1 MIKWEKAFFKVSLK
15 DMLFASMSN
24 WPKESFCRNWRHG
37 FELKVLSAISTILK
51 YWENQIVS
59 WTLICFN
66 QRWCI
71 FCNKISCHFGRNLKF
86 AFIPFS
92 QICIKDSVRW
102 NLLVSPDLMM
112 ADWTQDC
119 IALLQ
124 NLHFSC
130 FYYIH
135 LAKVLFS
142 FWSFKSFGSSGVE
155 EVEFE
160 MQKIKNIS
168 F

>member
-1 MIKWEKAFFKVSLK
+1 MFPLK
-15 DMLFASMSN
+15 LSN
-24 WPKESFCRNWRHG
+24 KGQLKRYVICKHEQLTKRKLLS
-37 FELKVLSAISTILK
+37 ELKTWFWTKGKAISTILK

-112 ADWTQDC
+112 ADCTQDC

-124 NLHFSC
+124 NLQFGC
-130 FYYIH
+130 FCYIH
-135 LAKVLFS
+135 VFN
-142 FWSFKSFGSSGVE
+142 FGQSVIQ
-155 EVEFE
+155 FL
-160 MQKIKNIS
+160 KL
-168 F
+168 